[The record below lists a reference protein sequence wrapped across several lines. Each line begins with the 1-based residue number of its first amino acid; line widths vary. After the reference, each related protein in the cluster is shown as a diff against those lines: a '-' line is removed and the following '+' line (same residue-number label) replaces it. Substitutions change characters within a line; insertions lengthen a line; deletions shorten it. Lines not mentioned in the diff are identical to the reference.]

1 MNSKEMARVVAT
13 NPAFPLRPVVEVL
26 IDPLGEPLATTRRV
40 DLAQNSLMYITDAAS
55 TEEVRAL
62 RSL

>member
-1 MNSKEMARVVAT
+1 
-13 NPAFPLRPVVEVL
+13 VVEIL
-26 IDPLGEPLATTRRV
+26 TGPMGDPVPTRRRV

-55 TEEVRAL
+55 TEEVIAL